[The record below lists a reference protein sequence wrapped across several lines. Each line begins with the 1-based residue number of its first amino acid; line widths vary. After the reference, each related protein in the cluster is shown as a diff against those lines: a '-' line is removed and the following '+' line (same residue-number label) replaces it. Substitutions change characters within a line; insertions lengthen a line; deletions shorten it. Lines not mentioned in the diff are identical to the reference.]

1 MTIKVL
7 LADDHQIIRDGLR
20 SLLTNEPDIEVVGEA
35 NDGRATVEMT
45 QRLKPDI
52 VVMDITM
59 PGLNGIEA
67 TRQVRAISSDIKV
80 LALSMHAD
88 KRFVAGVLHAG
99 ASGYVLKNCA
109 FRELI
114 QAIHT
119 VAVNQTYLS
128 PTIADIVVESYVRH
142 SPLPASSLSVLTP
155 REREVLQLIAE
166 GLTLKKIAATLCVS
180 PKTIETHREQIMRK
194 LNASGVAELTKYA
207 VREGLTSLED

>member
-1 MTIKVL
+1 MTIRVL
-7 LADDHQIIRDGLR
+7 LADDHQIIRDGLI
-20 SLLTNEPDIEVVGEA
+20 SLLANESDIEVVGEA
-35 NDGRATVEMT
+35 SNGRAAVEMT

-67 TRQVRAISSDIKV
+67 TRQVRAVSSDIKV
-80 LALSMHAD
+80 LALSMHSD

-128 PTIADIVVESYVRH
+128 PMIADIVVESYVRH
-142 SPLPASSLSVLTP
+142 SPLPDSSLSVLTP
-155 REREVLQLIAE
+155 REREVLQLISE
-166 GLTLKKIAATLCVS
+166 GKPVKEIAAVLYLS
-180 PKTIETHREQIMRK
+180 HKTIEKHREQIMRK
-194 LNASGVAELTKYA
+194 LKAHSVAELTKYA
-207 VREGLTSLED
+207 IREGLTPLED

>member
-35 NDGRATVEMT
+35 NDGRAAVEMT

-109 FRELI
+109 FKELI

-142 SPLPASSLSVLTP
+142 SPLPASPLSVLTP

-194 LNASGVAELTKYA
+194 LNASSVAELTKYA

>member
-35 NDGRATVEMT
+35 NDGRAAVEMT

-52 VVMDITM
+52 VVMDIAM

-109 FRELI
+109 FKELI

-194 LNASGVAELTKYA
+194 LNASSVAELTKYA

>member
-166 GLTLKKIAATLCVS
+166 GLTPKKIAATLCVS

>member
-1 MTIKVL
+1 VTIKVL

-35 NDGRATVEMT
+35 NDGRAAVEMT

-142 SPLPASSLSVLTP
+142 SPLPASPLSVLTP

-194 LNASGVAELTKYA
+194 LNASSVAELTKYA

>member
-35 NDGRATVEMT
+35 NDGRAAVEMT

-109 FRELI
+109 FKELI

-194 LNASGVAELTKYA
+194 LNASSVAELTKYA

>member
-35 NDGRATVEMT
+35 NDGRAAVEMT

-194 LNASGVAELTKYA
+194 LNASSVAELTKYA

>member
-35 NDGRATVEMT
+35 NDGRAAVEMT

-99 ASGYVLKNCA
+99 ASGYV
-109 FRELI
+109 
-114 QAIHT
+114 
-119 VAVNQTYLS
+119 
-128 PTIADIVVESYVRH
+128 
-142 SPLPASSLSVLTP
+142 
-155 REREVLQLIAE
+155 
-166 GLTLKKIAATLCVS
+166 
-180 PKTIETHREQIMRK
+180 
-194 LNASGVAELTKYA
+194 
-207 VREGLTSLED
+207 

>member
-1 MTIKVL
+1 MTIRVL
-7 LADDHQIIRDGLR
+7 LADDHQIIRDGLC

-35 NDGRATVEMT
+35 DNGRATVEMT

-67 TRQVRAISSDIKV
+67 TRQVRAMSSDIKV
-80 LALSMHAD
+80 LALSMHSD
-88 KRFVAGVLHAG
+88 KQFVAGALHAG

-109 FRELI
+109 FKELV
-114 QAIHT
+114 QAIRI

-128 PTIADIVVESYVRH
+128 PKIADIVVESYVRH
-142 SPLPASSLSVLTP
+142 RPLPASSLSVLTP

-166 GLTLKKIAATLCVS
+166 GKTVKEIAAALYLS
-180 PKTIETHREQIMRK
+180 HKTIEKHREQIQRK
-194 LNASGVAELTKYA
+194 LKAHSVAELTKYA
-207 VREGLTSLED
+207 IREGLTPLED

>member
-35 NDGRATVEMT
+35 NDGRAAVEMT

-109 FRELI
+109 FKELV

-128 PTIADIVVESYVRH
+128 PRIADIVVESYVRH
-142 SPLPASSLSVLTP
+142 SPLPASPLSVLTP

-194 LNASGVAELTKYA
+194 LNASSVAELTKYA

>member
-35 NDGRATVEMT
+35 DNGRATVEMT

-67 TRQVRAISSDIKV
+67 TRQVRAMSSDIKV
-80 LALSMHAD
+80 LALSMHSD
-88 KRFVAGVLHAG
+88 KRFVAGVLQVG

-109 FRELI
+109 FKELV

-128 PTIADIVVESYVRH
+128 PRIADIVVESYVRH

-166 GLTLKKIAATLCVS
+166 GKPVKEIAAVLYLS
-180 PKTIETHREQIMRK
+180 HKTVEKHREQIMRK
-194 LNASGVAELTKYA
+194 LKVHSVAELTKYA
-207 VREGLTSLED
+207 IREGLTPLED

>member
-7 LADDHQIIRDGLR
+7 LADDHQIIRDGLC

-35 NDGRATVEMT
+35 NDGRAAVEMT

-67 TRQVRAISSDIKV
+67 TRQVRAISGDIKV

-109 FRELI
+109 FKELV

-166 GLTLKKIAATLCVS
+166 GLTLKNVAATLCVS

-194 LNASGVAELTKYA
+194 LNASSVAELTKYA

>member
-109 FRELI
+109 FKELI

>member
-35 NDGRATVEMT
+35 NDGRAAVEMT

-142 SPLPASSLSVLTP
+142 SPLPASSLSGLTP

-194 LNASGVAELTKYA
+194 LNASSVAELTKYA